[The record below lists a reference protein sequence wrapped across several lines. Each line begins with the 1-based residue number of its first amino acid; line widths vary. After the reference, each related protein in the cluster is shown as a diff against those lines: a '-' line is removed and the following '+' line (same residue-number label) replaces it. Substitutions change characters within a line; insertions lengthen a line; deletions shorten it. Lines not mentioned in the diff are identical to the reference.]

1 MRILLL
7 LLLLVITDRGEATS
21 LRNQI
26 RSLVGANLSG
36 PLSLAIITNINKVDE
51 HGRNALHH
59 AVELGDLS
67 LVEFLTTNGVST
79 KIKDRHGLLPLDYA
93 IGQAEKNKSSQ
104 QALIV
109 SHVLEKT
116 WGINGR
122 DEKGWPPINWAIVA
136 GNLPRIKE
144 LVDKGVSANYS
155 VSYRRANTF
164 ELAELMQNQE
174 IIDYLLSV
182 WGTTILYRAIRQ
194 KNYTKVRETLESG
207 FDVNTVDEY
216 GATVLHRVVS
226 RFQRQPEES
235 RRSEEIVNL
244 LLEFGANPN
253 ATNNKGQT
261 PLHLINRQPA
271 NVVRSLL
278 EAGGDVNAT
287 DNLDKTPLHTS
298 DWGSHEVGRILL
310 EAGADIN
317 AIDKFGQTPLHIVD
331 RKEARRTDFLLR
343 AGADPNA
350 IDNEGRTP
358 LHNAAVMAIAGWVH
372 GNDMVKVLQKAG
384 ADPGIANKEGRTP
397 LDVLNELY
405 H

>member
-1 MRILLL
+1 MRILSLS
-7 LLLLVITDRGEATS
+7 LLLVIVDRGEATS

-26 RSLVGANLSG
+26 RSLVGADLTG
-36 PLSLAIITNINKVDE
+36 PLSLTIIANINEVDE
-51 HGRNALHH
+51 HGQNALHH

-79 KIKDRHGLLPLDYA
+79 KNKDRHGLLPLDYA
-93 IGQAEKNKSSQ
+93 IAKAERAKNSQ

-122 DEKGWPPINWAIVA
+122 DERGWPPINWAIVA
-136 GNLPRIKE
+136 GDLSRIKE
-144 LVDKGVSANYS
+144 LVDKGVSADYS
-155 VSYRRANTF
+155 VNYLRASTF

-174 IIDYLLSV
+174 IINYLLSV
-182 WGTTILYRAIRQ
+182 WGTTILYRIIWQ
-194 KNYTKVRETLESG
+194 KNYTKLRETLERG
-207 FDVNTVDEY
+207 FDVNTVDQY
-216 GATVLHRVVS
+216 GETLLHRVVS
-226 RFQRQPEES
+226 RFQRQPEER

-253 ATNNKGQT
+253 AINNKGQT

-278 EAGGDVNAT
+278 EAGGDINAT
-287 DNLDKTPLHTS
+287 DNLGKTPLHTS
-298 DWGSHEVGRILL
+298 DWGSHEIGMILL
-310 EAGADIN
+310 EAGADVN
-317 AIDKFGQTPLHIVD
+317 ATDKFGQTPLHIVD
-331 RKEARRTDFLLR
+331 RKEATRTDFLLR

-358 LHNAAVMAIAGWVH
+358 LHCAAVMAIAGWVH
-372 GNDMVKVLQKAG
+372 GEDMVKLLQKAG
-384 ADPGIANKEGRTP
+384 ADPGVANKEGRTP
-397 LDVLNELY
+397 LDVLNEVY